1 MKNLCASY
9 RIKKKIWPNAK
20 VRVST
25 SRLVFFF
32 HAKTFCCCFSLI
44 STIHFRLTF
53 DIKFNIPCFS
63 FVAWWFEQ
71 SMTQLSWYDVRLEI
85 KLILRNVFTFSERER
100 ETSMLTS
107 HNIIFLRAHTHTP
120 GIEFSSHHSMR
131 FAELPY
137 EWPRRD
143 RERVSVLCSASKSSK
158 WFYCWCAH
166 ECMTIIEIK

>member
-53 DIKFNIPCFS
+53 DIKFDIPCFS

-71 SMTQLSWYDVRLEI
+71 SMTQLSLYDVRLEI

-100 ETSMLTS
+100 DFNVDLSQYY
-107 HNIIFLRAHTHTP
+107 IFARTHTHT
-120 GIEFSSHHSMR
+120 GHWIFIASFYAICWIAIWM
-131 FAELPY
+131 AE
-137 EWPRRD
+137 
-143 RERVSVLCSASKSSK
+143 ERQRAS
-158 WFYCWCAH
+158 
-166 ECMTIIEIK
+166 